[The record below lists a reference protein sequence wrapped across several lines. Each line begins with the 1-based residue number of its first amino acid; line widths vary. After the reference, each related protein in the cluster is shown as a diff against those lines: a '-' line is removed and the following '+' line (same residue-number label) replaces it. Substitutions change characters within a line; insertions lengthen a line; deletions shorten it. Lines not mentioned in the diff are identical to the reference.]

1 MARIELTEL
10 LSLERSGWDSLCAN
24 RGGRFYGDLMT
35 EHALMVLVNG
45 MALDR
50 ATVTASL
57 DESPVWSSYRLD
69 DARVVPTGTDSA
81 ALVYRATAI
90 RDDGAEPFVAL
101 MSSHYRRL
109 AGRLRMTLYQ
119 QTTIT
124 H

>member
-10 LSLERSGWDSLCAN
+10 LPLERSGWDALCAN

-45 MALDR
+45 MVLDR
-50 ATVTASL
+50 TTVAASL
-57 DESPVWSSYRLD
+57 DESPAWSWYRLD
-69 DARVVPTGTDSA
+69 DARVVPTGADSA
-81 ALVYRATAI
+81 ALVYRATAM
-90 RDDGAEPFVAL
+90 RDGGAEPFIAS

-109 AGRLRMTLYQ
+109 EGRLRMTLYQ